1 MVMFSVTKNVHVH
14 TIILIFDLEKI
25 IQIDKEEMELEK
37 VQFMAN

>member
-37 VQFMAN
+37 VQFMVD

>member
-14 TIILIFDLEKI
+14 IITLIFDLEKI

-37 VQFMAN
+37 VQFMAD